1 MDASNPIET
10 TNFSGRGSNES
21 NFSNTP
27 EEKSILL
34 KKLSPRSPMNFNDYL
49 NLRRMK
55 TKTI

>member
-10 TNFSGRGSNES
+10 TNFQEEAAMKVI
-21 NFSNTP
+21 FSTIHQ
-27 EEKSILL
+27 KSILL